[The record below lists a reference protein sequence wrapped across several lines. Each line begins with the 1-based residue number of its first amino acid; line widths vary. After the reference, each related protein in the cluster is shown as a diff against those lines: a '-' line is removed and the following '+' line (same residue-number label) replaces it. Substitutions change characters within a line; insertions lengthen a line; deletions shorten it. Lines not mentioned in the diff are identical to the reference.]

1 MMKRIIAALTL
12 LFALASPAW
21 AEEPLE
27 FIEEF
32 KQSLDAPYRLFPT
45 TNINTLIALQTSSG
59 RLYQIHPG
67 IGESAVQ
74 GAITINDKD
83 LTPEGSDSESNRF
96 TLYPT
101 SNIYSF
107 ILVDQ
112 LIGRFWRVQWN
123 YEKDKRFIQF
133 LYLLE

>member
-1 MMKRIIAALTL
+1 MKRILTALTL
-12 LFALASPAW
+12 SITLASPAS
-21 AEEPLE
+21 AEKPVQ
-27 FIEEF
+27 FIESF
-32 KQSLDAPYRLFPT
+32 QQSLDAPYRLFNT
-45 TNINTLIALQTSSG
+45 TNINTLIALETSTG
-59 RLYQIHPG
+59 KLYQIHPG
-67 IGESAVQ
+67 IGENAVQ
-74 GAITINDKD
+74 AAITINDKD

-101 SNIYSF
+101 ANIYSF

-112 LIGRFWRVQWN
+112 RIGRFWRVQWN

>member
-1 MMKRIIAALTL
+1 MKKLLAILSVV
-12 LFALASPAW
+12 LFANQAC
-21 AEEPLE
+21 AEEPVE
-27 FIEEF
+27 FIESF
-32 KQSLDAPYRLFPT
+32 QQSINAPYRLFNT
-45 TNINTLIALQTSSG
+45 TNVNTLIALETSTG
-59 RLYQIHPG
+59 KLYQIHPG
-67 IGESAVQ
+67 IGENAAQ
-74 GAITINDKD
+74 GILVLNEED
-83 LTPEGSDSESNRF
+83 LTPEGSESESNRF

-101 SNIYSF
+101 PNIFSF